1 MTNKLTEP
9 PFLEVH
15 KLSKHFPVTRG
26 LFLPRQVGALKAVD
40 GVSFSIKRGETLGL
54 VGESGCGK
62 STTGRLILR
71 LLEATSGQ
79 VRFEEK
85 KVFSLDR
92 REMKNFRKEAQIVF
106 QNPYA
111 SLDPRMTVGEAIAEP
126 LRIHR
131 THSGK
136 GLENRVNELLERVG
150 LVSLDGKRYP
160 HEFSGGQRQRVGIA
174 RALAISPKFL
184 VADEPV
190 SALDVSIQAQ
200 ILNLL
205 DDLKKEFGLT
215 YLFISHNLSTVQH
228 ISDRIAVMYLGR
240 IVELAPSL
248 ALHSSP
254 KHPYTQA
261 LISAIPVPN
270 PASKRER
277 ILLQGDLPSPLNPP
291 AGCHFHTRCP
301 KALAV
306 CKEIDPPM
314 LDLEGAHSVA
324 CHLYSEAAPREIEK
338 CQ

>member
-1 MTNKLTEP
+1 MPTKNNFPER
-9 PFLEVH
+9 PFLEVQN
-15 KLSKHFPVTRG
+15 LTKHFPVTRG

-40 GVSFSIKRGETLGL
+40 GVSFAIKRGETLGL

-71 LLEATSGQ
+71 LLEKTSGQ
-79 VRFEEK
+79 VLFEEK

-92 REMKNFRKEAQIVF
+92 REMKNFRREAQIVF

-131 THSGK
+131 THFGK
-136 GLENRVNELLERVG
+136 SLENRVNELLERVG

-205 DDLKKEFGLT
+205 DDLKKELGLT

-228 ISDRIAVMYLGR
+228 VSDRIAVMYLGR

-248 ALHSSP
+248 ALYSSP

-291 AGCHFHTRCP
+291 SGCHFHTRCP
-301 KALAV
+301 KAMAV

-324 CHLYSEAAPREIEK
+324 CHL
-338 CQ
+338 